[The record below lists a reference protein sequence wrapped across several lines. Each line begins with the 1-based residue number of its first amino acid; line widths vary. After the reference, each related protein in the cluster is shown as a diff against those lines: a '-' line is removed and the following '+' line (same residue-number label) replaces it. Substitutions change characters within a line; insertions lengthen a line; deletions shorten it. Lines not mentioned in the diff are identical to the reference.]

1 MRVVGGPCR
10 RAWARRSTQVTRLG
24 LNRIIIAA
32 ELALALVLAALT
44 GVFGR
49 LDDEVRP
56 LSKPYARDDLARMI
70 SELLGAKDG

>member
-1 MRVVGGPCR
+1 MSTRVRPP
-10 RAWARRSTQVTRLG
+10 STEVTRLG
-24 LNRIIIAA
+24 LNRIIAA
-32 ELALALVLAALT
+32 ALALALVLAALT

-49 LDDEVRP
+49 LDDEVRL